1 MPVEF
6 TYTPPAVNGAV
17 LMHGLVEG
25 AEKAGAAVLLA
36 ASEPLVPVLTGEL
49 KISGHVEHDG
59 SGAAVVYSAV
69 NPADGY
75 DYAAKQ
81 HEDET
86 LNHPNGGQAHYLS
99 DPMHTAHAAIS
110 VAMVAALKV

>member
-1 MPVEF
+1 MGIVVS
-6 TYTPPAVNGAV
+6 YTPPRLDPAAF
-17 LMHGLVEG
+17 VEAAKTA
-25 AEKAGAAVLLA
+25 AEVAGAQALLA
-36 ASEPLVPVLTGEL
+36 ASQPLVPVEHGDL
-49 KISGHVEHDG
+49 KASGHVEHGPD
-59 SGAAVVYSAV
+59 GAAVIYSAT

-99 DPMHTAHAAIS
+99 DPMRTEGTAILL
-110 VAMVAALKV
+110 AMLAEVKL